1 MEFEENYDLIVRL
14 APLITGPFKERR
26 RKVHQCLILAAIAEI
41 DDAFSVDDV
50 RRKIRDLMRMDL
62 DSSIVISVLSDLEKE
77 GLVENTGIG
86 YKIKRKPELPTI
98 DNIIEPIWKDFVR
111 YLKERHVEIDVY
123 LDKDVKEFFEN
134 ALIRLY
140 LKFVD
145 MMKIDRDQIETLP
158 LEKSNL
164 NQIADSLGLSKRF
177 TDYFIDYIKSNS
189 KILLDSVYSIYGGL
203 INIELIFREKE
214 LKDLSEKF
222 LKQDMQRFFKFFI
235 LDTCVLTAL
244 LCKTDRIHNLAA
256 YTIKS
261 LKKFGIPLYYTQRT
275 REEMWNFIKGSDKEI
290 KSRKVKPSPI
300 IRSQLVADFI
310 KRGNMLWDEYYAYIR
325 TWENILKRD
334 FGIVP
339 LPDDFTHL
347 SLDGE
352 IYEYAKT
359 TLPVLDRLRAEQSEL
374 EFYRERSEVTIE
386 HDAYCLSLVSALRS
400 EMDSGPWFLTFD
412 NLSSAI
418 DSLYAKKHGTEFGLV
433 IHPRTLLNYFV
444 VFTGAEYDEAEKEKI
459 AEVILRYTID
469 YGEEIDIEAFAR
481 LFVNKVE
488 GLTEKDSELI
498 RELFVKSPLRN
509 ELEQALEENRG
520 DIAEEIAIKIITN
533 ENIVNKI
540 IQERENRE
548 RIKELARK
556 VKVLTDELK
565 KEKAAREALEKA
577 IRNVKIN
584 VSVTTKIDV
593 SIRNQLEGLVKIL
606 EGEGV
611 FESGIIERPDLSTK
625 EKIVDW
631 LKKLE
636 KIIKSSKE
644 VGDVLKSLLPVVS
657 ALLSKLN

>member
-1 MEFEENYDLIVRL
+1 M
-14 APLITGPFKERR
+14 
-26 RKVHQCLILAAIAEI
+26 
-41 DDAFSVDDV
+41 
-50 RRKIRDLMRMDL
+50 
-62 DSSIVISVLSDLEKE
+62 
-77 GLVENTGIG
+77 
-86 YKIKRKPELPTI
+86 
-98 DNIIEPIWKDFVR
+98 
-111 YLKERHVEIDVY
+111 
-123 LDKDVKEFFEN
+123 
-134 ALIRLY
+134 
-140 LKFVD
+140 
-145 MMKIDRDQIETLP
+145 
-158 LEKSNL
+158 
-164 NQIADSLGLSKRF
+164 
-177 TDYFIDYIKSNS
+177 
-189 KILLDSVYSIYGGL
+189 

-611 FESGIIERPDLSTK
+611 FESGIIERPIFLRK
-625 EKIVDW
+625 
-631 LKKLE
+631 KKLWT
-636 KIIKSSKE
+636 
-644 VGDVLKSLLPVVS
+644 G
-657 ALLSKLN
+657 